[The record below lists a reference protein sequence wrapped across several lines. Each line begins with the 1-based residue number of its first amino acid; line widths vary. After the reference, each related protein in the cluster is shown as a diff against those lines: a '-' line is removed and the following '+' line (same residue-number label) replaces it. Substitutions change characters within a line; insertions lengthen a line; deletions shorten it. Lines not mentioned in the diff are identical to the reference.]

1 MKKFVALLLAV
12 ILCGFSAYA
21 QQYYWK
27 HMGPFPTP
35 APDTLYKYTEYHGL
49 AVDAW
54 EKVWV
59 VDYYNRDSIHAT
71 VWTAGAPKDTVIKVT
86 AVHVHNANGS
96 EVSWSPIKFVT
107 VGGVTDTIGGYTNAS
122 GRWATWGGASRGGGL
137 RQSPDRSFV
146 VMSIGNNLY
155 KIDAQTGAGMA
166 VARSIFS
173 NATSNTQVS
182 VGIDETGYVYTRLV
196 YPGDPIK
203 IFDSNLSLL
212 GNVTDAVTGYC
223 RAIDCSRDGMDVY
236 VGNYTLGYIPL
247 WSYSIPDAKY
257 LMDTLWRGMAV
268 ESMGWQPV
276 KNLFWVS
283 SGSYFNPPNNWT
295 AYPTK
300 WDTAMW
306 YGFSDLRAAPVDSFK
321 WEFAVPRSGDE
332 RPRAIAFSGGGD
344 TAYVA
349 AFGSGGALHQPGV
362 RWYVRT
368 LVSVEPIAN
377 GVPETYALSQN
388 YPNPFNPST
397 EIQFSIPKAG
407 LTTIRVYTLLGQEVA
422 TLVNENLPA
431 GSYKTHLN
439 GASLASGT
447 YIYRLTSGGMAIT
460 KKMLLVK

>member
-1 MKKFVALLLAV
+1 MKKSVALLLAV

-21 QQYYWK
+21 QKYYWK
-27 HMGPFPTP
+27 HMGPWPPP
-35 APDTLYKYTEYHGL
+35 APDTLYNTTEYHGL

-54 EKVWV
+54 GKVWIAN
-59 VDYYNRDSIHAT
+59 YYAYDSLHVT
-71 VWTAGAPKDTVIKVT
+71 VWTAGAPKDTVVLVS
-86 AVHVHNANGS
+86 AVRVHNADGS
-96 EVSWSPIKFVT
+96 PASFSPIKFVT
-107 VGGVTDTIGGYTNAS
+107 VGGVTDTIGGHTLTT
-122 GRWATWGGASRGGGL
+122 GRWATWGGASRPGGL
-137 RQSPDRSFV
+137 RESPDRSFV

-155 KIDAQTGAGMA
+155 KVNAQTGAGMA
-166 VARSIFS
+166 VARNIFS
-173 NATSNTQVS
+173 NATSNVQVS
-182 VGIDETGYVYTRLV
+182 VGIDETGYIYSRLV

-203 IFDSNLSLL
+203 IFDSDLNLQ
-212 GNVTDAVTGYC
+212 GNVTDAVGGYC
-223 RAIDCSRDGMDVY
+223 RAINCSRDGMEVY
-236 VGNYTLGYIPL
+236 NGNYTLGYVPKYA
-247 WSYSIPDAKY
+247 YSLDSMKY
-257 LMDTLWRGMAV
+257 LFADTLFKGMAV

-283 SGSYFNPPNNWT
+283 SGSYLNPPTDPKWT
-295 AYPTK
+295 NS
-300 WDTAMW
+300 MW
-306 YGFSDLRAAPVDSFK
+306 YGFSTITAGAAPVDSFQ
-321 WEFAVPRSGDE
+321 WTFYTPQNANE

-349 AFGSGGALHQPGV
+349 VFGGGKAPGI

-431 GSYKTHLN
+431 GTYKTRLN